1 MIRLELKWE
10 EISMNEI
17 NDYTTQNSQNNT
29 YPTLNEYLNN
39 IKTDY
44 TYNPFILIKNYI
56 TSDIIPIYEN
66 LASCKMFKEDE
77 EGNEEIEYYIKFV
90 GNLSFSER
98 KQLHY
103 TILEKIKEFL
113 YDMGFIEEF
122 KEISIF
128 LIK

>member
-1 MIRLELKWE
+1 MTSLELKWE

-17 NDYTTQNSQNNT
+17 NDYNTLNSQNII
-29 YPTLNEYLNN
+29 YPTLNEYLDN

-44 TYNPFILIKNYI
+44 TYNPFILIRNYI
-56 TSDIIPIYEN
+56 ISDIIPIYEN
-66 LASCKMFKEDE
+66 LASCEMFKEDE

-90 GNLSFSER
+90 GHLSFSER
-98 KQLHY
+98 KELHY

-113 YDMGFIEEF
+113 YDMGFFDEF

>member
-1 MIRLELKWE
+1 
-10 EISMNEI
+10 MNEI